1 MEFLPTPAFV
11 QNWVGEKERSKL
23 NGVAKLKNYEQVNF
37 EILSFSL
44 YELSIIIME
53 TFMATP

>member
-1 MEFLPTPAFV
+1 MEW
-11 QNWVGEKERSKL
+11 QNWKIYK
-23 NGVAKLKNYEQVNF
+23 QVNF

-44 YELSIIIME
+44 YDLSIIIME